1 MEVVGNISEGTG
13 KEYGMRITTKVI
25 QNNTL
30 SNINNNKVLQDK
42 LANQMSTEKKI
53 NRPSDD
59 PVVAI
64 RALRLRTNVNQ
75 VTQYYEKNIPDAESW
90 MQITEDALDGVSDI
104 VKDMIDQCRRG
115 SSEKLSTS
123 DRQVILDALT
133 NLRNEVYNGGDAD
146 YAGRSV
152 FTGYRTDMSLRFQ
165 ESFDDKKYSI
175 TEQIDNTKV
184 EKLKYIDTAKLLD
197 INEVNFDGA
206 MSGIQESQVKEYDF
220 YRIRLSYDN
229 LDDTVPVFTKY
240 DDTVIATPT
249 VVSEDDDPSP
259 YINASNNKDDVYFV
273 KETGELL
280 IGENIYKQLM
290 EFKDDLTT
298 SDKNEG
304 EIRITYEK
312 SEWKKND
319 LKPEHYFA
327 CTDMS
332 DADPANHIIY
342 NDKYLESTE
351 REKQAIEYD
360 VGLNQS
366 IKVNTT
372 ADEVFSH
379 DIGRDVDDLVSAMQ
393 NVALMEEK
401 IAKLK
406 QMKED
411 NADDETKTGIID
423 NQLDA
428 ANKAFILMQEKCTE
442 MFGTGITK
450 MQKHF
455 DKINYAITGLGTR
468 GKTLELIEN
477 RLMSQKTSFETLQS
491 ENENVDITDVAIQL
505 SGAKL
510 AYEASLMATSK
521 VLQTTLANYI

>member
-1 MEVVGNISEGTG
+1 
-13 KEYGMRITTKVI
+13 MRITTKVI

-42 LANQMSTEKKI
+42 LSNQMSTEKKI

-90 MQITEDALDGVSDI
+90 MQITEDALNGVSD
-104 VKDMIDQCRRG
+104 VVSDMINQCRKG
-115 SSEKLSTS
+115 SSEKLATA
-123 DRQVILDALT
+123 DRKIILDALT
-133 NLRNEVYNGGDAD
+133 NLRTEVYNGGDAD

-152 FTGYRTDMSLRFQ
+152 FTGYRTDMTLRFQ
-165 ESFDDKKYSI
+165 ESHDDKKYSI
-175 TEQIDNTKV
+175 TEQLENTKV
-184 EKLKYIDTAKLLD
+184 EKLKYIDTANLLD
-197 INEVNFDGA
+197 ITEANFDSGA
-206 MSGIQESQVKEYDF
+206 QAGIVEGQVDEYDF

-229 LDDTVPVFTKY
+229 LDDAVPIITTY
-240 DDTVIATPT
+240 DGTSIATTT
-249 VVSEDDDPSP
+249 VVSKDDNPSP
-259 YINASNNKDDVYFV
+259 YINASKNKDDVYLI

-280 IGENIYKQLM
+280 IGENIHKQLM
-290 EFKDDLTT
+290 ELKDDPTT
-298 SDKNEG
+298 SKYNEG

-312 SEWKKND
+312 TNWKKND

-332 DADPANHIIY
+332 DANPVNHIVY
-342 NDKYLESTE
+342 NEEYLVSAE

-379 DIGRDVDDLVSAMQ
+379 DIGRDVDDLVGIMQ
-393 NVALMEEK
+393 EVMLMEEK
-401 IAKLK
+401 ITQLTK
-406 QMKED
+406 MKED
-411 NADDETKTGIID
+411 NAADKTKTAIID

-428 ANKAFILMQEKCTE
+428 ANKALVFMKEKCTT
-442 MFGTGITK
+442 MFGEGITK
-450 MQKHF
+450 MQTHL
-455 DKINYAITGLGTR
+455 NNVSYAITGLGTR

-510 AYEASLMATSK
+510 AYEAALMATGK
-521 VLQTTLANYI
+521 VLQTSLANYI